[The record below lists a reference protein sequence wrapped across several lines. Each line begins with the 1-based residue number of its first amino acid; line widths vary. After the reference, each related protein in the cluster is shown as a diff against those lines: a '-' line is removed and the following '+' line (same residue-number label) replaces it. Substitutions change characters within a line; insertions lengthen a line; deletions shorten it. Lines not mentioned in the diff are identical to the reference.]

1 MRVHRSQVPSVGF
14 VAGGISITAASIALS
29 PDPTAWLH
37 RMAGRD
43 LWVDVLTWAVLPAL
57 ALIVLAW
64 LARLAFV
71 LTRASLTLRRMPI
84 VFWLPERLTAAMERT
99 GAGRVRCISERVPIA
114 FCAGV
119 MTPEIVVSEGLSE
132 RLDDNELDAVLL
144 HEREHLREREPVVRA
159 ASEAAALVLFFC
171 PLARWWSRRRI
182 ERAELRADQAAV
194 REVGPRPVA
203 AALCT
208 LGSALP
214 SQAAFA
220 GAAELRVAQ
229 LLGDP
234 LPTQRP
240 GASLIAT
247 SVLGFPFAIAV
258 TGCALLTL
266 LQITGH

>member
-1 MRVHRSQVPSVGF
+1 MVAVRPSVVF
-14 VAGGISITAASIALS
+14 AVGGIAIIVASIVLS
-29 PDPTAWLH
+29 PNPTAWLL
-37 RMAGRD
+37 RVTGRD
-43 LWVDVLTWAVLPAL
+43 LWLEVLAWVVLPAL
-57 ALIVLAW
+57 ALIVVAW
-64 LARLAFV
+64 LTRLAFV
-71 LTRASLTLRRMPI
+71 LTRASLTLRRMPTAI
-84 VFWLPERLTAAMERT
+84 WLPERLADAMART
-99 GAGRVRCISERVPIA
+99 RAGRVRCISGSVPIA

-119 MTPEIVVSEGLSE
+119 LSPEIVVSEGLSD
-132 RLDDNELDAVLL
+132 RLDDHELDAVLL

-182 ERAELRADQAAV
+182 ELAELRADRAAV

-220 GAAELRVAQ
+220 GAAEVRVAQ

-234 LPTQRP
+234 LPRRRP
-240 GASLIAT
+240 SASTVVT
-247 SVLGFPFAIAV
+247 SLLGFPFAIAV
-258 TGCALLTL
+258 AGCAIQTL
-266 LQITGH
+266 LQMGGH